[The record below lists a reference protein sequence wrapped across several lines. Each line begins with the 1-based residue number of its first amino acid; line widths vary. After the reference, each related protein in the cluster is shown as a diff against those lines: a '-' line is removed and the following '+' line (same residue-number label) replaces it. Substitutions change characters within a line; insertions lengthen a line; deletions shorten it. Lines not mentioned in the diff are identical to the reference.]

1 LKLKTLAI
9 FNIRKTLPC
18 ELEKFQTYS
27 NPIFQPFNEA
37 DDDYGGSDSLPTSSR
52 DSVFSQVEV
61 ESSDIITMP
70 VMGIETINL
79 EEQLKD
85 MKATLERLLKE
96 NVEKDAQIKRQNTQI
111 AYLTK
116 KLGSLQQKF
125 R

>member
-1 LKLKTLAI
+1 
-9 FNIRKTLPC
+9 
-18 ELEKFQTYS
+18 
-27 NPIFQPFNEA
+27 
-37 DDDYGGSDSLPTSSR
+37 
-52 DSVFSQVEV
+52 
-61 ESSDIITMP
+61 MP